1 MDGERPRVRTVR
13 EIGYRV
19 LMRNADG
26 TPRQVLRCF
35 VKEGEYGRF
44 LSIERHWVQ
53 RMEGEEI
60 VESKWAGRVINFPCD
75 RRRALAMLNSIRELV
90 EERGGRIYE
99 SFSLPAE
106 QSDSCGFS

>member
-1 MDGERPRVRTVR
+1 MDGERPRVRMVR

-90 EERGGRIYE
+90 EA
-99 SFSLPAE
+99 SFAFE
-106 QSDSCGFS
+106 DETHRYGDTE